1 MLKLKNYIILDKDR
15 IAIIAELEQKNK
27 LNMDLNNQ
35 IQLLENECLE
45 KDKIIESSETKAKE
59 LDKQMEIKDITL
71 DEMYKKNN
79 SLEQEKEQLFIDYQK
94 KIEELQL
101 QILDSASNAMDST
114 SGLCKV
120 IDILNSNVDE
130 FKNIFKK
137 K

>member
-120 IDILNSNVDE
+120 IDILNINVDE